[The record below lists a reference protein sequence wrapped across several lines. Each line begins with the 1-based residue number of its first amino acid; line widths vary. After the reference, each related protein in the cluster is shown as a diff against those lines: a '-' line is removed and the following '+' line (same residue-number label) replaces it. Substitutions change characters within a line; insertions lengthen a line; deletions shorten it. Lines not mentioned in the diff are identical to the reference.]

1 MDKIISIKISFV
13 YVQFSQAIY
22 WRAIVFQPI

>member
-22 WRAIVFQPI
+22 WRAIVFRPT